1 MGIQYRYRISLKYDV
16 GLYGEHRRLVRGK
29 NTGLDSHHAGQKDIM
44 KDLVAD
50 YDPKM
55 APAILVPKKGHT
67 IADLELPIGKQTV
80 SRKKINPNTD
90 LPFTNAR
97 DLIARDI
104 RELRRVYPDIPNYK
118 LQELVELN
126 KFNYPEVRLK
136 SVNK

>member
-1 MGIQYRYRISLKYDV
+1 
-16 GLYGEHRRLVRGK
+16 
-29 NTGLDSHHAGQKDIM
+29 M